1 MSKLSPAYLVSLVV
15 TVVLLMFSAIIHE
28 VAHGWVAYL
37 CGDTTAKDAG
47 RLTLN
52 PFKHLD
58 PFGSVIL
65 PLIMAFLGGV
75 VFAFAK
81 PVPYNPYN
89 LKHRRR
95 DEVFVSL
102 AGPASNIIQ
111 ALIGACA
118 FRLLL
123 VYIAT
128 HSGSYT
134 AAALPLIGQSPVAFG
149 LTVFSTYV
157 WVNLMLCFFNLIP
170 LPPLDGSKIICY
182 FLKGE
187 ALEKYYEIQRYA
199 MPILLI
205 VLYILPRINLD
216 PVGAY
221 LNVTAGSLFSV
232 LLGM

>member
-123 VYIAT
+123 AYITT
-128 HSGSYT
+128 HSESYT

-182 FLKGE
+182 FLRGE
-187 ALEKYYEIQRYA
+187 ALDKYYEIQRYA